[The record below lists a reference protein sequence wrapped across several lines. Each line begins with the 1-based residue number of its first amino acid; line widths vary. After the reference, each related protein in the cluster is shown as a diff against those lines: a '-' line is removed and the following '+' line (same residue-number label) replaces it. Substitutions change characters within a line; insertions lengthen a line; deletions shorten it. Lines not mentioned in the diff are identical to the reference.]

1 MDSCL
6 SHIYVV
12 WVIYVFWGRT
22 EAHCHKPARRS
33 LSCMCRPDRCKA
45 SEGEETNGVWRFSQT
60 RWKSNARDLLLAI
73 IWAFY
78 DVLSHEI
85 AELIHQVFMQV
96 YVAYQQFVT
105 TYLQY
110 MGLFFVGYIFRIYGY
125 IFRCILQQLEG
136 IFGKISESSSLL
148 HLKRRSTFFCDL
160 FWCAYNANEK
170 MLVCRCV
177 CVYIFCVQMH
187 IHVLCTQRIDMYT
200 CDVCF
205 IYTCAWYACVHL
217 NRKCRRICGQYVF
230 KHKDEKEGRFRNTD
244 KLKGQVHGQT
254 SLSFLKARLSG
265 LPP

>member
-125 IFRCILQQLEG
+125 ILHPAAAGGNFRENFR
-136 IFGKISESSSLL
+136 IFFFIASQTAL
-148 HLKRRSTFFCDL
+148 HLFLRPILMCIQCKWENACMQMCMCLYILCTNAYTRFMYTAHWYVHLRCL
-160 FWCAYNANEK
+160 FYIH
-170 MLVCRCV
+170 MRMICV
-177 CVYIFCVQMH
+177 CTFKQEVQAHMR
-187 IHVLCTQRIDMYT
+187 T
-200 CDVCF
+200 VC
-205 IYTCAWYACVHL
+205 I
-217 NRKCRRICGQYVF
+217 
-230 KHKDEKEGRFRNTD
+230 
-244 KLKGQVHGQT
+244 
-254 SLSFLKARLSG
+254 
-265 LPP
+265 